1 MALNQIWKQQLT
13 LVTYGNEYLRQNL
26 SFTQWRQ
33 HHIFDHHSFQ
43 FRDLASQHLL
53 AQHFQVWLEALKK
66 TRHHSA
72 QFTFIKPSK

>member
-53 AQHFQVWLEALKK
+53 AQHFQVWLEALKNK
-66 TRHHSA
+66 APLSLAYIYRA
-72 QFTFIKPSK
+72 F

>member
-26 SFTQWRQ
+26 SFNQWRQ

-43 FRDLASQHLL
+43 FRDLTLNIC
-53 AQHFQVWLEALKK
+53 WPN
-66 TRHHSA
+66 
-72 QFTFIKPSK
+72 TFKSG